1 MVSTASQSV
10 PSLQEIRRPIHSSQ
24 YVLLGSDERQIAEA
38 WSFHRSSMVSDR
50 AEDGTYTVTLLTRC
64 LFVFCLLGTSW
75 YHSHFSAQYGD
86 GTWGAIVIKG
96 PSTAEV
102 SCLSWTRQ
110 LED

>member
-1 MVSTASQSV
+1 
-10 PSLQEIRRPIHSSQ
+10 
-24 YVLLGSDERQIAEA
+24 
-38 WSFHRSSMVSDR
+38 MVSDR
-50 AEDGTYTVTLLTRC
+50 AEDGIKTASLLTRR
-64 LFVFCLLGTSW
+64 LLVFCSLGTSW

-110 LED
+110 LKD